1 MAGRQRD
8 PRTGRYTSGS
18 AAGSEEGRTEGT
30 SIVDVRT
37 SQRMSRNPSAQSSRR
52 NSPQPS
58 TRNFRRRLEWIMED
72 IRPRI
77 QWKDEDPEVRGIILE
92 ELPEPQQLEWATV
105 QSVYLEEKTSGQEG
119 RRIEEYRGEIDAHY
133 ATMLKEREKQR
144 EEMHEEIDTQKRLGK
159 MTAKEVQ
166 SIKAAM
172 ESFITNELS
181 SHLAKAIE
189 HHFRAFPISTNIG
202 QYFQENPISSIP
214 PPHEQDTWKQ
224 AIENIVAQHIQT
236 IPVPP
241 KTDEI
246 VAQVIQNRR
255 NELSTWKIEIMQS
268 FPKTL
273 YSDEIQRRINM
284 AVAGIPGPSSQGI
297 SEDKCNRMIRAA
309 LAARIIPTV
318 QGLTEEQ
325 VQERIK
331 AALEAQPTRTGITE
345 AQVEERIKAALEAAA
360 IESRQTQTGLTNE

>member
-1 MAGRQRD
+1 M
-8 PRTGRYTSGS
+8 
-18 AAGSEEGRTEGT
+18 
-30 SIVDVRT
+30 
-37 SQRMSRNPSAQSSRR
+37 
-52 NSPQPS
+52 
-58 TRNFRRRLEWIMED
+58 EWIMED
-72 IRPRI
+72 IRPCI

-92 ELPEPQQLEWATV
+92 ELPEPQQLEWAAV

-119 RRIEEYRGEIDAHY
+119 KRIEEYRGEIDTLY
-133 ATMLKEREKQR
+133 ATMLKERERQR
-144 EEMHEEIDTQKRLGK
+144 EEMQEEIDTQKRLGK

-166 SIKAAM
+166 SIKATM
-172 ESFITNELS
+172 ESFVTNELS

-202 QYFQENPISSIP
+202 QYFQENPITSIS
-214 PPHEQDTWKQ
+214 PPHEQETWKQ

-246 VAQVIQNRR
+246 VAQVTQNLR
-255 NELSTWKIEIMQS
+255 NKLSTWKTEILQS

-273 YSDEIQRRINM
+273 SSDDIQRRINT

-297 SEDKCNRMIRAA
+297 SEDKCNRMIRAV
-309 LAARIIPTV
+309 LAARIIPTA

-345 AQVEERIKAALEAAA
+345 AQVEERIKAAVEAAA
-360 IESRQTQTGLTNE
+360 IDSRRTQTGLTNKQVNEQIEAALAAQGRQ